1 MDILMQMQAYGAA
14 EEIYLYGKHA
24 NSTSLAELAS
34 SSGRE
39 LIPQFDLFVSYFN
52 SETYAHDLVHG
63 ALVGS
68 DVTEPQ
74 RRLFVLRFSQTL
86 ILEHAAYEAIFQS
99 ISSCEAG
106 KESEESTDLFGSWD
120 KAAGLLLGSI
130 ERSTMRDSDNLYTPY
145 DLAQGHCL
153 EFGTC
158 SSKDQAEANE
168 RLIELLYAGRGAL
181 NSGSCDGL
189 RKIGEDIVNLLLIPR
204 IQATLSSSL
213 KLSHSSRTSD
223 DATEAYIYS
232 RSLLPLIEDAD
243 VSVATSIEN
252 TIALGGKFHKKTGR
266 SIFASFAMI
275 YNDLDVDCVQVGQTK
290 EFNACDVSYVAEKES
305 SLPLILGS
313 VCLAL
318 AICIVIAVII
328 YWQRI
333 LGKNINPTD
342 TEEVVDD
349 GHSLNSLAS
358 GYGLRNASLS
368 PKALKALGKISS
380 YGDDHP
386 ILEFEDDDFTD
397 EDDIAAV
404 EDDDVTY
411 IVSNQKNADII

>member
-14 EEIYLYGKHA
+14 EEIYLYGKHV
-24 NSTSLAELAS
+24 NSSLAEFAT

-39 LIPQFDLFVSYFN
+39 LIPQFDLFASYFG

-74 RRLFVLRFSQTL
+74 RRLSVLRFSQTL

-99 ISSCEAG
+99 VSSCKAG

-120 KAAGLLLGSI
+120 KAAGLLLGSV
-130 ERSTMRDSDNLYTPY
+130 ERSTMRDSDNWYAPY
-145 DLAQGHCL
+145 DLAQQHCL

-158 SSKDQAEANE
+158 SSKDQAEVNE

-181 NSGSCDGL
+181 NSGSCAGL

-213 KLSHSSRTSD
+213 KLSRSSRTSD
-223 DATEAYIYS
+223 DVAEAYIFS
-232 RSLLPLIEDAD
+232 RSLFPLIEDAD
-243 VSVATSIEN
+243 TSVATSIEN
-252 TIALGGKFHKKTGR
+252 TIALGGKFHKTTGQ

-275 YNDLDVDCVQVGQTK
+275 YNDLDVDCVLVGQTK
-290 EFNACDVSYVAEKES
+290 EFNACDVSYAAKKES

-318 AICIVIAVII
+318 AVGIVIAVIF
-328 YWQRI
+328 YWQRK
-333 LGKNINPTD
+333 LGKKTKRTD
-342 TEEVVDD
+342 TDQVMDD

-358 GYGLRNASLS
+358 GYGWRNASLS
-368 PKALKALGKISS
+368 PKASRALNRISG

-386 ILEFEDDDFTD
+386 VLEFEDDDFTD
-397 EDDIAAV
+397 EDEIPAV